1 MSRYETIDESALWA
15 ALEQLQKVLEKE
27 FRVAVK
33 TRKLSAYG
41 PMAFPLRQMHWSA
54 AFLGLTDLADIAAT
68 GSAFVVQLQESRY
81 RWSIELTAALKSL
94 LKRTGS
100 FIESRPDEPSAGVFI
115 DSQKA
120 VLQGV
125 ELKRPVPTDDLI
137 ALFRRRQID
146 RNVVSSCRQIS
157 VGQDKSFSHA
167 ITVPSFAKGR
177 HRADRYLSLIYL
189 DLEAQELDLDELT
202 KTLDDAFGKSEILL
216 HGPLGIPWKNYR
228 SYRGKKPY
236 YLLLDTVQESRE
248 WLNANEINGKT
259 IKNLKSP
266 RMDPVGETKV
276 IIREIQAPMA
286 TVAPRAPS
294 PQPGFDTNDIAEL
307 EPVHGRA
314 GRKFGRKTRKI
325 RNRDLQIKFP
335 VGMKLIL
342 IVSTIIILAMST
354 LTYLSLFFFQ
364 RETENRVMDTNI
376 SLSRTVAKQAEKE
389 IIQLFDSANLLFQV
403 GSAAGG
409 AENLVDDFF
418 ANSRSLVYVGVPG
431 SGLDFTNRDWFRSN
445 RIFDESTILRSILIS
460 RSAEL
465 EKARAGETVV
475 INVSPLIPN
484 LETPVIALAAP
495 FLLGTERKALVII
508 ADVGASLAE
517 SVRIQEGFTTTVI
530 VNSDGEIL
538 AHPDYSR
545 VFGGESLRDSEI
557 FQEMY
562 AQGLSEGQILFQE
575 NTIDGPVDVMGS
587 FALIPVGNLGVVTTV
602 LEKDA
607 FSVVASIQI
616 LNWSLLG
623 AVLSLAILGIYFF
636 SQQISNPLKELTL
649 ATRQIKAGNWNIS
662 IRPRNADEVG
672 QLTRNFMEMIPH
684 LQARERLREKT
695 EAFINKQV
703 AGMIDND
710 TLPDHAETRDV
721 TVFFS
726 DVRGFTSMSESMGD
740 PQIVLDNLSEY
751 FRAMVPCVEET
762 QGTVD
767 KFIGDAVMAVW
778 GSMQDLENNA
788 GNAVNCSLMMRAA
801 LRTFNIG
808 RGNTIRPFFQI
819 GCGLN
824 SGPTTVGIM
833 GDPTTKMEWAHMG
846 DTVNLASRIE
856 ALNKPMGTDI
866 LIAQSTADRVEGI
879 FDLVPMNKI
888 KVKGKT
894 EAQQI
899 YAVLGR
905 LDDDSRPRTLSEMRA
920 MVGITGEF
928 GQVSEAEEHEVKYEI
943 LDS

>member
-1 MSRYETIDESALWA
+1 MSRYDTIDENVLWSM
-15 ALEQLQKVLEKE
+15 LERLQKDLEKT
-27 FRVAVK
+27 FSRAVK
-33 TRKLSAYG
+33 TRKLSAFG
-41 PMAFPLRQMHWSA
+41 SMAYPLRGMHWSA

-68 GSAFVVQLQESRY
+68 GSAFVVQLQKSRY
-81 RWSIELTAALKSL
+81 RWSVELTSALKSL
-94 LKRTGS
+94 LKRTGA
-100 FIESRPDEPSAGVFI
+100 FIGARPDEPSAGVFI
-115 DSQKA
+115 DSQEA
-120 VLQGV
+120 VLQGA
-125 ELKRPVPTDDLI
+125 ELKRPVPTEDLI

-146 RNVVSSCRQIS
+146 RDIVSACLQLS

-167 ITVPSFAKGR
+167 ITIPSFAKRR
-177 HRADRYLSLIYL
+177 HRSDRHLSLVYL
-189 DLEAQELDLDELT
+189 DLEDQELDLNEFIKALDE
-202 KTLDDAFGKSEILL
+202 AFGKSEILL
-216 HGPLGIPWKNYR
+216 HGPLAIPWKNYR
-228 SYRGKKPY
+228 SYKGKKPY

-248 WLNANEINGKT
+248 WLDAKNISGKT
-259 IKNLKSP
+259 VKALKSP
-266 RMDPVGETKV
+266 ETDPVGEAKV
-276 IIREIQAPMA
+276 IIREVS
-286 TVAPRAPS
+286 VAPAYPAPGAAVAS
-294 PQPGFDTNDIAEL
+294 QSQSGFDPGQAAEL
-307 EPVHGRA
+307 EPVKV
-314 GRKFGRKTRKI
+314 RKRRKI

-354 LTYLSLFFFQ
+354 LTYLSLYFF
-364 RETENRVMDTNI
+364 RNETENRVMDTNM

-389 IIQLFDSANLLFQV
+389 LIQLFDSANLLFQV

-409 AENLVDDFF
+409 SANLVDDFF
-418 ANSRSLVYVGVPG
+418 ANSRSLIYVGVPG
-431 SGLDFTNRDWFRSN
+431 SGLDFANRDWFRTN
-445 RIFDESTILRSILIS
+445 RIFDEAAVLRSILTT
-460 RSAEL
+460 RAEDL
-465 EKARAGETVV
+465 DKAKAGETVV
-475 INVSPLIPN
+475 INVSPLIPH

-495 FLLGTERKALVII
+495 FLLGTEQEALVII
-508 ADVGASLAE
+508 ADVGSSLAE
-517 SVRIQEGFTTTVI
+517 SVRIQEGFTTTII
-530 VNSDGEIL
+530 VNSDGEML
-538 AHPDYSR
+538 AHPDFSR
-545 VFGGESLRDSEI
+545 LFGGESIRGSVI

-562 AQGLSEGQILFQE
+562 AQGLPEGQILFQE
-575 NTIDGPVDVMGS
+575 ETINGPVSVMGS
-587 FALIPVGNLGVVTTV
+587 FAMIPIGNLGVVTTV

-636 SQQISNPLKELTL
+636 SRQISNPLKELTL

-662 IRPRNADEVG
+662 IRPRTSDEVG

-710 TLPDHAETRDV
+710 TLPDHAETKDV

-726 DVRGFTSMSESMGD
+726 DVRGFTSMSEAMGD

-762 QGTVD
+762 RGTVD

-778 GSMQDLENNA
+778 GSMRDLENNA
-788 GNAVNCSLMMRAA
+788 ESAVNGSLMMRTA
-801 LRTFNIG
+801 LRNFNSG
-808 RGNTIRPFFQI
+808 RGSVSRPFFQI

-833 GDPTTKMEWAHMG
+833 GDPMTKMEWAHMG

-866 LIAQSTADRVEGI
+866 LISQSTADKTKGL

-888 KVKGKT
+888 KVKGKS
-894 EAQQI
+894 EPQQI

-905 LDDDSRPRTLSEMRA
+905 LDDDSRPRTLTEMRA
-920 MVGITGEF
+920 MVGIKGGF
-928 GQVSEAEEHEVKYEI
+928 DQVSESEEHEVKYEI